1 MKKYISSILLV
12 LFFFT
17 FLIGNFQGSYDR
29 IAPQFLVLSTLNI
42 FASLYLGYNYGIS
55 KLFNQLKDSSLVI
68 TYSLY
73 IFICIISYTV
83 AFNKSE
89 ALIVLSQYLTFYIC
103 FLVIYLISLN
113 TKVNYLELFV
123 TLSIISIAIELYGVL
138 TTAVDY
144 FLINGNEFA
153 RSNILRGFSG
163 NINIVSYSIAIKLPV
178 LLYAL
183 FKTNNKLILALL
195 FALLNFSSLIIFM
208 LMSRGAFIA
217 FMFVLVVM
225 ILFKLYISFK
235 NNYLKVL
242 LISITVILSFSF
254 TETYINQS
262 ENNVLA
268 ERLGSLNNTQD
279 ASINS
284 RLRYFNDAFL
294 SIKNNPL
301 IGVGIGNWKFYSI
314 LYDYEDME
322 DYIVPV
328 YVHNDFLHTAT
339 EIGILGLIA
348 FVLIFVIPL
357 SNLTVLLKKGTYSNE
372 SLFLILII
380 GVYIIDS
387 MLNFPVS
394 RPISYIYLIF
404 AIVAGI
410 KNKLDVHDD

>member
-1 MKKYISSILLV
+1 MKKYISSIVLV

-55 KLFNQLKDSSLVI
+55 KLFNQLKYSSLVI

-113 TKVNYLELFV
+113 TKINYLKLFV
-123 TLSIISIAIELYGVL
+123 ALSIISIAIESYGVL
-138 TTAVDY
+138 STAVDY

-217 FMFVLVVM
+217 FMFVLIVI
-225 ILFKLYISFK
+225 ILFKLFSSFK
-235 NNYLKVL
+235 KNYLKVL

-339 EIGILGLIA
+339 EIGIIGLIA
-348 FVLIFVIPL
+348 FILIFVIPL

-404 AIVAGI
+404 ALVAAI
-410 KNKLDVHDD
+410 KNKLDVNDA

>member
-1 MKKYISSILLV
+1 MKKYISSIILV

-29 IAPQFLVLSTLNI
+29 IAPQFIVLSTLNI

-55 KLFNQLKDSSLVI
+55 KLFNQLKYSSLVI

-113 TKVNYLELFV
+113 TKINYLKLFV
-123 TLSIISIAIELYGVL
+123 ALSIISIAIESYGVL
-138 TTAVDY
+138 STAVDY

-217 FMFVLVVM
+217 FMFVLIVI
-225 ILFKLYISFK
+225 ILFKLFSSFK
-235 NNYLKVL
+235 KNYLKVL

-339 EIGILGLIA
+339 EIGIIGLIA
-348 FVLIFVIPL
+348 FIFIFVIPL
-357 SNLTVLLKKGTYSNE
+357 SNLIDLLKKGTYSNE
-372 SLFLILII
+372 SLFLMLII

-404 AIVAGI
+404 ALVAAI
-410 KNKLDVHDD
+410 KNKLDVNDA

>member
-1 MKKYISSILLV
+1 MKKYISSIILV

-42 FASLYLGYNYGIS
+42 VASLYLGFKYGIY
-55 KLFNQLKDSSLVI
+55 KLFSDLKGSSLVI

-73 IFICIISYTV
+73 IFICIISFSV

-89 ALIVLSQYLTFYIC
+89 SLIVLSQYLTFYMS
-103 FLVIYLISLN
+103 FLVIYLFSLN
-113 TKVNYLELFV
+113 AKINYLKLFIS
-123 TLSIISIAIELYGVL
+123 LSIISIIIESYGVL
-138 TTAVDY
+138 STAIDY

-153 RSNILRGFSG
+153 RSNILRGYSG

-178 LLYAL
+178 LLYVL
-183 FKTNNKLILALL
+183 FRIKSKLILTLLSMLL
-195 FALLNFSSLIIFM
+195 FFCSIIIFM

-217 FMFVLVVM
+217 FIFVLIVVL
-225 ILFKLYISFK
+225 LFKLYTSFK
-235 NNYLKVL
+235 QNYLRAL
-242 LISITVILSFSF
+242 LVSITVIMSFGI

-262 ENNVLA
+262 ENNVVV

-279 ASINS
+279 PSINS
-284 RLRYFNDAFL
+284 RLRYFNDAYM
-294 SIKNNPL
+294 SIKSNPL
-301 IGVGIGNWKFYSI
+301 IGIGIGNWKFYSI
-314 LYDYEDME
+314 LYDYDDME

-328 YVHNDFLHTAT
+328 YVHNDFLHTAA
-339 EIGILGLIA
+339 EIGIIGLIV
-348 FVLIFVIPL
+348 FIFIFVIPL
-357 SNLTVLLKKGTYSNE
+357 LNLMNFLKKGTYSNE

-394 RPISYIYLIF
+394 RPISYMYLIF
-404 AIVAGI
+404 AVVAAI
-410 KNKLDVHDD
+410 KNKLDINDA

>member
-1 MKKYISSILLV
+1 MKKYIPSIILV

-42 FASLYLGYNYGIS
+42 FASFYLGFKYGIN
-55 KLFNQLKDSSLVI
+55 KLFSDLRGSSLVI

-73 IFICIISYTV
+73 IFICIISFTV
-83 AFNKSE
+83 TFNKSE
-89 ALIVLSQYLTFYIC
+89 ALIVLSQYLTFYIS

-113 TKVNYLELFV
+113 TKINYLKLFIS
-123 TLSIISIAIELYGVL
+123 LSIISIIIESYGVL
-138 TTAVDY
+138 STAIDY

-153 RSNILRGFSG
+153 RSNILRGYSG
-163 NINIVSYSIAIKLPV
+163 NINIVSYSIAIKTPV

-183 FKTNNKLILALL
+183 FKINNKLVLAFLFTLL
-195 FALLNFSSLIIFM
+195 GFSSLIIFM

-217 FMFVLVVM
+217 FMFVLIVM
-225 ILFKLYISFK
+225 LLFKLYISFK
-235 NNYLKVL
+235 NNYLKAL
-242 LISITVILSFSF
+242 LISITVILSFGF

-268 ERLGSLNNTQD
+268 ERLGSLNDTQD
-279 ASINS
+279 PSINS

-294 SIKNNPL
+294 SIKKNPL

-339 EIGILGLIA
+339 EIGIIGLIA
-348 FVLIFVIPL
+348 FIFIFVIPL
-357 SNLTVLLKKGTYSNE
+357 LNLTELLKKGTYSNE

-394 RPISYIYLIF
+394 RPISYVYLIF
-404 AIVAGI
+404 AIVAAI
-410 KNKLDVHDD
+410 KNKLDLNDA

>member
-1 MKKYISSILLV
+1 MKKYIPSIILV

-29 IAPQFLVLSTLNI
+29 IAPQFLFLSTLNI
-42 FASLYLGYNYGIS
+42 FASLYLGYNYGIY

-73 IFICIISYTV
+73 IFICIISFTV

-89 ALIVLSQYLTFYIC
+89 SLIVLSQYLTFYIC
-103 FLVIYLISLN
+103 FLIIYLISLN
-113 TKVNYLELFV
+113 AKINYLKLFV
-123 TLSIISIAIELYGVL
+123 TLSIISITIESYGVL
-138 TTAVDY
+138 SKAVDY

-153 RSNILRGFSG
+153 RSNILRGYSG
-163 NINIVSYSIAIKLPV
+163 NINVVSYSIAIKLPV

-183 FKTNNKLILALL
+183 FRVNSKIVFAFLLLIVSL
-195 FALLNFSSLIIFM
+195 SSLIIFM

-217 FMFVLVVM
+217 FMFVFIVM

-235 NNYLKVL
+235 NNYLKAL
-242 LISITVILSFSF
+242 LISITVILSFGF

-262 ENNVLA
+262 ENNVIV
-268 ERLGSLNNTQD
+268 ERLGSINNTQD
-279 ASINS
+279 PSINS
-284 RLRYFNDAFL
+284 RLRYYNDAFL

-314 LYDYEDME
+314 LYDYEDMV

-339 EIGILGLIA
+339 EIGIIGLIA
-348 FVLIFVIPL
+348 FIFIFVIPL
-357 SNLTVLLKKGTYSNE
+357 SNLIDLLKKGTYSNE
-372 SLFLILII
+372 SLFLMLII

-394 RPISYIYLIF
+394 RPISYVYLIF
-404 AIVAGI
+404 AIVAAI
-410 KNKLDVHDD
+410 KNKLNVNDA

>member
-113 TKVNYLELFV
+113 TKINYLELFV

>member
-29 IAPQFLVLSTLNI
+29 IAPQFLFLSTLNI
-42 FASLYLGYNYGIS
+42 FASLYLGYNYGIY

-113 TKVNYLELFV
+113 TKINYLKLFV
-123 TLSIISIAIELYGVL
+123 ILSIISITIESYGVL
-138 TTAVDY
+138 STSIDY
-144 FLINGNEFA
+144 FIINGNEFA

-262 ENNVLA
+262 ENNVLV

-339 EIGILGLIA
+339 EIGIIGLIA
-348 FVLIFVIPL
+348 FILIFVIPL

-394 RPISYIYLIF
+394 RPISYVYLIF
-404 AIVAGI
+404 AIVAAI
-410 KNKLDVHDD
+410 KNKLNVNDA

>member
-113 TKVNYLELFV
+113 TKINYLKLFV
-123 TLSIISIAIELYGVL
+123 TLSIISIAIESYGVL
-138 TTAVDY
+138 STAVDY

-195 FALLNFSSLIIFM
+195 FALLYFSSLIIFM

-217 FMFVLVVM
+217 FMFVLIVI
-225 ILFKLYISFK
+225 ILFKLFSSFK
-235 NNYLKVL
+235 KNYLKVL
-242 LISITVILSFSF
+242 LISITVILSFGF
-254 TETYINQS
+254 TETFINQS

-339 EIGILGLIA
+339 EIGIIGLIA
-348 FVLIFVIPL
+348 FIFIFVIPL
-357 SNLTVLLKKGTYSNE
+357 SNLTSLLKKGTYSNE
-372 SLFLILII
+372 SLFLMLII

-404 AIVAGI
+404 ALVAAI

>member
-42 FASLYLGYNYGIS
+42 FASLYLGYTYGIS

-113 TKVNYLELFV
+113 TKINYLKLFV
-123 TLSIISIAIELYGVL
+123 ALSIISIAIESYGVL
-138 TTAVDY
+138 STAVDY

-195 FALLNFSSLIIFM
+195 FALLYFSSLIIFM

-217 FMFVLVVM
+217 FMFVLIVI
-225 ILFKLYISFK
+225 ILFKLFSSFK
-235 NNYLKVL
+235 KNYLKVL
-242 LISITVILSFSF
+242 LISITVISSFGF
-254 TETYINQS
+254 TETFINQS

-339 EIGILGLIA
+339 EIGIIGLIA
-348 FVLIFVIPL
+348 FIFIFVIPL
-357 SNLTVLLKKGTYSNE
+357 SNLTSLLKKGTYSNE

-394 RPISYIYLIF
+394 RPISYVYLIF

>member
-113 TKVNYLELFV
+113 TKINYLELFV
-123 TLSIISIAIELYGVL
+123 TLSIISIAIESYGVL
-138 TTAVDY
+138 STAVDY

-339 EIGILGLIA
+339 EIGIIGLIA
-348 FVLIFVIPL
+348 FILIFVIPL

-394 RPISYIYLIF
+394 RPISYVYLIF

>member
-1 MKKYISSILLV
+1 MVMSLPDQ
-12 LFFFT
+12 T
-17 FLIGNFQGSYDR
+17 F
-29 IAPQFLVLSTLNI
+29 
-42 FASLYLGYNYGIS
+42 
-55 KLFNQLKDSSLVI
+55 
-68 TYSLY
+68 
-73 IFICIISYTV
+73 
-83 AFNKSE
+83 
-89 ALIVLSQYLTFYIC
+89 
-103 FLVIYLISLN
+103 
-113 TKVNYLELFV
+113 
-123 TLSIISIAIELYGVL
+123 
-138 TTAVDY
+138 
-144 FLINGNEFA
+144 
-153 RSNILRGFSG
+153 LRGFSG

-262 ENNVLA
+262 ENNVLV

-339 EIGILGLIA
+339 EIGIIGLIA
-348 FVLIFVIPL
+348 FILIFVIPL

-372 SLFLILII
+372 SLF
-380 GVYIIDS
+380 
-387 MLNFPVS
+387 
-394 RPISYIYLIF
+394 
-404 AIVAGI
+404 
-410 KNKLDVHDD
+410 